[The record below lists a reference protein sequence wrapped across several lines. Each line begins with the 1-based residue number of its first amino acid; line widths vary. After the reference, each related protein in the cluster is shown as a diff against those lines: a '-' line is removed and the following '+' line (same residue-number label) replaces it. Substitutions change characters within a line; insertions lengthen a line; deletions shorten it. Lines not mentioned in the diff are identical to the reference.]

1 MARCF
6 FLSLVLLLAF
16 SVNLQAQ
23 KANSLIFNLKTGK
36 IFQPEAPKEFEVN
49 KEYTPYLEVFLP
61 EKTKANGRGLFIF
74 PGGGYGMVVYG
85 HEGTRWAPFFNEQGI
100 AVFVLKYSLP
110 KGDRNRTFSDVS
122 SAMNIV
128 KTNATNWGLNLSQIG
143 VMGFSAGGHLAATV
157 ATHFS
162 EPIKPAFQI
171 LFYPV
176 ITMEAAYTHA
186 GSRENLLGKTPSQAL
201 VDEYSNEKQVSATT
215 PPAIIIAAADD
226 QVVPIENSLNYFKSL
241 NEKKIPVSLHIYPIG
256 NHGWGYSKQYKYHE
270 AILKELSLWLQTT
283 LKYKQQ

>member
-1 MARCF
+1 MSKNLYL
-6 FLSLVLLLAF
+6 FLLLVLLLAF

-23 KANSLIFNLKTGK
+23 KTNSLIFNLKTRK
-36 IFQPEAPKEFEVN
+36 TFQPEVSKEFQVN

-61 EKTKANGRGLFIF
+61 EKSKANGKGVFIF
-74 PGGGYGMVVYG
+74 PGGGYAMVAYG

-110 KGDRNRTFSDVS
+110 KGDRSRTFNDVS

-157 ATHFS
+157 ATHFT

-201 VDEYSNEKQVSATT
+201 VDEYSNEKQVSVTT
-215 PPAIIIAAADD
+215 PPAIIITAADD

-241 NEKKIPVSLHIYPIG
+241 NEENPCFVAPISYRKSRLG
-256 NHGWGYSKQYKYHE
+256 V
-270 AILKELSLWLQTT
+270 
-283 LKYKQQ
+283 

>member
-16 SVNLQAQ
+16 SVNSQAQ
-23 KANSLIFNLKTGK
+23 KANSLIFNLKTGE
-36 IFQPEAPKEFEVN
+36 IFQPVFNNTSLEDSP
-49 KEYTPYLEVFLP
+49 TYLEVFLP
-61 EKTKANGRGLFIF
+61 EKAKANGRGLFIF
-74 PGGGYGMVVYG
+74 PGGGYALVAYG
-85 HEGTRWAPFFNEQGI
+85 HEGRSWAPFFNEQGM
-100 AVFVLKYSLP
+100 AVFVLRYTLP
-110 KGDRNRTFSDVS
+110 KGNRSRTFNDVV

-128 KTNATNWGLNLSQIG
+128 KTNATQWGVDLSQIG
-143 VMGFSAGGHLAATV
+143 VIGFSAGGHLAATV
-157 ATHFS
+157 ATHFT

-176 ITMEAAYTHA
+176 TTMEAAYTHA

>member
-1 MARCF
+1 MSKNLYL
-6 FLSLVLLLAF
+6 FLLLVLLLAF

-23 KANSLIFNLKTGK
+23 KTNSLIFNLKTGK
-36 IFQPEAPKEFEVN
+36 TFQPEVSKEFQVN

-61 EKTKANGRGLFIF
+61 EKSKANGKGVFIF
-74 PGGGYGMVVYG
+74 PGGGYAMVAYG

-110 KGDRNRTFSDVS
+110 KGDRSRTFNDVS

-157 ATHFS
+157 ATHFT

-201 VDEYSNEKQVSATT
+201 VDEYSNEKQVSVTT
-215 PPAIIIAAADD
+215 PPAIIITAADD

-241 NEKKIPVSLHIYPIG
+241 NEKKIPVSLHLYPIG
-256 NHGWGYSKQYKYHE
+256 NHGWGYSKQHKYHE
-270 AILKELSLWLQTT
+270 VILKELSLWLQIT
-283 LKYKQQ
+283 LK

>member
-1 MARCF
+1 MSKNLYL
-6 FLSLVLLLAF
+6 FLLLVLLLAF

-23 KANSLIFNLKTGK
+23 KTNSLIFNLKTEK
-36 IFQPEAPKEFEVN
+36 IFQPEVSKEFQVN
-49 KEYTPYLEVFLP
+49 QEYTPYLEVFLP
-61 EKTKANGRGLFIF
+61 EKSKANGKGVFIF
-74 PGGGYGMVVYG
+74 PGGGYAMVAYG

-110 KGDRNRTFSDVS
+110 KGDRSRTFNDVS

-157 ATHFS
+157 ATHFT

-186 GSRENLLGKTPSQAL
+186 GSRENLLGKTPSQDL
-201 VDEYSNEKQVSATT
+201 VDEYSNEKQVSVTT
-215 PPAIIIAAADD
+215 PPAIIITAADD

-241 NEKKIPVSLHIYPIG
+241 NEKKIPVSLHLYPIG
-256 NHGWGYSKQYKYHE
+256 NHGWGYSKQHKYHE
-270 AILKELSLWLQTT
+270 VILKELSLWLQIT
-283 LKYKQQ
+283 LK

>member
-1 MARCF
+1 MSKNLYL
-6 FLSLVLLLAF
+6 FLLLVLLLAF

-23 KANSLIFNLKTGK
+23 KTNSLIFNLKTGK
-36 IFQPEAPKEFEVN
+36 TFQPEVSKEFQVN

-61 EKTKANGRGLFIF
+61 EKSKANGKGVFIF
-74 PGGGYGMVVYG
+74 PGGGYAMVAYG

-110 KGDRNRTFSDVS
+110 KSDRSRTFNDVS

-157 ATHFS
+157 ATHFT

-186 GSRENLLGKTPSQAL
+186 GSRENLLGKTPSQDL
-201 VDEYSNEKQVSATT
+201 VDEYSNEKQVSVTT
-215 PPAIIIAAADD
+215 PPAIIITATDD

-241 NEKKIPVSLHIYPIG
+241 NEKKIPVSLHLYPIG
-256 NHGWGYSKQYKYHE
+256 NHGWGYSKQHKYHE
-270 AILKELSLWLQTT
+270 VILKELSLWLQIT
-283 LKYKQQ
+283 LK

>member
-16 SVNLQAQ
+16 SVNSQAQ

-36 IFQPEAPKEFEVN
+36 MFQPEAPKEFEVN
-49 KEYTPYLEVFLP
+49 KEYTAYLEVFLP

-74 PGGGYGMVVYG
+74 PGGGYGMVAYG

-128 KTNATNWGLNLSQIG
+128 KANATNWGLNLSQIG

-157 ATHFS
+157 ATHFTD
-162 EPIKPAFQI
+162 PIKPAFQI

>member
-1 MARCF
+1 MARGL

-16 SVNLQAQ
+16 SVKSQAQ
-23 KANSLIFNLKTGK
+23 KTNSLIFNLKTGK

-61 EKTKANGRGLFIF
+61 EKAKANGRGLFIF
-74 PGGGYGMVVYG
+74 PGGGYGMVAYG
-85 HEGTRWAPFFNEQGI
+85 HEGMRWAPFFNEQGI

-157 ATHFS
+157 ATHFT

-215 PPAIIIAAADD
+215 PPAIIIAAADN